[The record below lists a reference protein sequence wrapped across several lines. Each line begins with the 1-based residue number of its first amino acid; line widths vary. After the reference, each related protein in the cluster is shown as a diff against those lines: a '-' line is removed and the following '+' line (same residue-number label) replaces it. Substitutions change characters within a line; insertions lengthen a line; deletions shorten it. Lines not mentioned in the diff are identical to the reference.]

1 MSDSLIHLQSAGAD
15 IVIKT
20 RPFAEIVYW
29 GPHLSHFSP
38 QDADSL
44 TRPVANGRLDV
55 DSPVTLMAELGHGLF
70 GAPGIEGHRQGL
82 DASPIFA
89 TSKVRHEGQTLTLVS
104 EDPQAGLRLQSEI
117 ALDASGVLSV
127 RHGVTNLR
135 ASPWQVDRLAVTL
148 PVAERAREVM
158 AFHGRWIREFQPHRL
173 TLEHDSF
180 VLENRR
186 GRTSHEHFPAL
197 ITGSRAFSEMQGEV
211 WGVHLAWSGN
221 HRLRAEV
228 KTDGRRYLQAEA
240 LYLPGEMALAEGETL
255 WTPYLYASYSA
266 NGLNGMSQQF
276 HRYLRERIIRFPGNK
291 PRPVHLNTWEGI
303 YFDHDPDYIMRMAD
317 EAAALGVERFIID
330 DGWFKGRNDDWAA
343 LGDWYLDEKKYPYGL
358 TPVIDHVKSLGME
371 FGIWVEPEMI
381 NPDSDLYRAHPDW
394 VLALPGYTPLTG
406 RHQFV
411 LNLNIPEAFD
421 YLLERMSW
429 LLGEHA
435 VDYVKWDMNRS
446 MADVYAGNLAYDYVL
461 GVYDFMERLVTRYPD
476 ILLEG
481 CSGGGGRFDA
491 GMLYYSPQIWCS
503 DNTDAINRT
512 RIQYGTSFFYP
523 VSSMGAH
530 VSAVPNHQTGRVT
543 SLKTRGITAMA
554 GTFGYEL
561 NPALLSDEEKEEIRE
576 QIKTFKKYE
585 MLINE
590 GTYWRLTSP
599 FEDEVAAWM
608 SVSRAKDRALVSV
621 VRLYA
626 EANAATYY
634 VKLKGLESDA
644 VYIEENTGRQ
654 YTGAALMNAGIPLPF
669 ATKEYEAYQFSFIR
683 LDEAKKLY
691 DEIKKVCGNLKLSE
705 ADTADSSSDKRI
717 VISIYGGSGS
727 GKTTIAAALQQYFLN
742 DNTAC
747 YVLTGDNYPHRIPMR
762 NDEERLNVY
771 NESGEDGLR
780 GYLGTPEEIDFDRI
794 NKELSE
800 FKAGKDII
808 EIKHMGREDGD
819 ISYDETDFT
828 GIKVLILE
836 WTHGGSEYLKGVDIP
851 VFLESSPEETKAR
864 RIKRGRDEN
873 AASPFIC
880 RVVELEQEK
889 LDLQGKNARIVVGKD
904 GKVYE
909 Q

>member
-15 IVIKT
+15 VVIKT

-82 DASPIFA
+82 DASPLFT
-89 TSKVRHEGQTLTLVS
+89 TSEVRHEGQTLTLVS

-211 WGVHLAWSGN
+211 WGMHLAWSGN

-435 VDYVKWDMNRS
+435 VDYVKWDMNRELVQPGHQGRAA
-446 MADVYAGNLAYDYVL
+446 ADAQTRQFY
-461 GVYDFMERLVTRYPD
+461 RLLDTLVARFPH
-476 ILLEG
+476 IEFES
-481 CSGGGGRFDA
+481 CSSGGGRIDYEVLKRSHRFWA
-491 GMLYYSPQIWCS
+491 S
-503 DNTDAINRT
+503 DNNDALERNT
-512 RIQYGTSFFYP
+512 IQRGMSYFFP
-523 VSSMGAH
+523 PEVMGAH
-530 VSAVPNHQTGRVT
+530 IGNRHCHATFRQHSIAFRGLTALFGHMGLELDPVSA
-543 SLKTRGITAMA
+543 
-554 GTFGYEL
+554 
-561 NPALLSDEEKEEIRE
+561 DEEERAGYRKYAALHKQWRDVIHHGVQWRIDMPDATTLAHGVVSPDKAQAIFLVSQLAMPDYTLMAPLRLAGLEASARYQVTLLDHPNI
-576 QIKTFKKYE
+576 QITG
-585 MLINE
+585 E
-590 GTYWRLTSP
+590 GGHTMRKLP
-599 FEDEVAAWM
+599 AWM
-608 SVSRAKDRALVSV
+608 TTPQTVSG
-621 VRLYA
+621 
-626 EANAATYY
+626 EW
-634 VKLKGLESDA
+634 
-644 VYIEENTGRQ
+644 
-654 YTGAALMNAGIPLPF
+654 
-669 ATKEYEAYQFSFIR
+669 
-683 LDEAKKLY
+683 
-691 DEIKKVCGNLKLSE
+691 
-705 ADTADSSSDKRI
+705 
-717 VISIYGGSGS
+717 
-727 GKTTIAAALQQYFLN
+727 LQQAGLALPIL
-742 DNTAC
+742 D
-747 YVLTGDNYPHRIPMR
+747 P
-762 NDEERLNVY
+762 
-771 NESGEDGLR
+771 ESAILIGLQ
-780 GYLGTPEEIDFDRI
+780 
-794 NKELSE
+794 
-800 FKAGKDII
+800 
-808 EIKHMGREDGD
+808 
-819 ISYDETDFT
+819 
-828 GIKVLILE
+828 
-836 WTHGGSEYLKGVDIP
+836 
-851 VFLESSPEETKAR
+851 
-864 RIKRGRDEN
+864 
-873 AASPFIC
+873 
-880 RVVELEQEK
+880 RV
-889 LDLQGKNARIVVGKD
+889 
-904 GKVYE
+904 
-909 Q
+909 